1 MEVKASKGPRNVAY
15 KQTQSIHLLQT
26 PPHNSASSWFSC
38 PVISS
43 PVISDTLSY
52 EAGISKFT
60 HGLVIGINGSW
71 MVTE

>member
-1 MEVKASKGPRNVAY
+1 
-15 KQTQSIHLLQT
+15 
-26 PPHNSASSWFSC
+26 
-38 PVISS
+38 VISS

-71 MVTE
+71 IVTE